1 MAIVWLLARQTPL
14 ALLPFTVY
22 SIFHVATYTR
32 GILLPTIQPLPPT
45 PAGQKPKAS
54 ALSDAIG
61 RFVKDYYDASMSIVA
76 ALEIALWFRL
86 LFSAILFQKGS
97 WILIVIY
104 TVFLRARISQSTFVQ
119 GMLRQL
125 GARGD
130 ALAQRQDV
138 PPAARNAWEQ
148 AKGVAG
154 KAHEAT
160 DINKYVGGQG
170 AAPAAQKKAS

>member
-1 MAIVWLLARQTPL
+1 MALVWLFARQTPL
-14 ALLPFTVY
+14 ALLPFAVY

-32 GILLPTIQPLPPT
+32 GILLPTIQPPPPT

-54 ALSDAIG
+54 ALSESIG

-76 ALEIALWFRL
+76 GLEIALWFRL
-86 LFSAILFQKGS
+86 LGSAFLFQKGS

-125 GARGD
+125 GQRGD
-130 ALAQRQDV
+130 AVAQRQDV
-138 PPAARNAWEQ
+138 PPAAKGVWES
-148 AKGVAG
+148 AKGAAA
-154 KAHEAT
+154 KAHDLT
-160 DINKYVGGQG
+160 DVNRYVGGG